1 MLRTHY
7 SAEITEEMDKE
18 FVTLAGWVHELRDIG
33 RLKFLLLRDRKGIIQ
48 VTISK
53 KDVPEKVFKSV
64 ADVPRESVVK
74 VEGRVRASKIAP
86 RGVEIIP
93 TKLEVVSK
101 AKTPLPMDIAGKV
114 RDHSGAVRE
123 AGLDTRLD
131 HRVIDLRRP
140 RIASIFH
147 VRHIVLRAIHEFFD
161 QRDYVEVQTPNLISA
176 ASEGG
181 TGLFPVQYFEK
192 KVFLAQSPQLYK
204 QMLMATGFDKVY
216 EVTPYFRAEEHNTVR
231 HLNELIGV
239 DAEIAYIS
247 SEEEVMVE
255 LEELLSCVVDKIIRE
270 GDEHL
275 EKLGLEL
282 TPLKT
287 PLPRVTYRKAVKLLQ
302 EEGHDI
308 SFGED
313 LDTQAEKTLGR
324 IVMEKTGCKAYFITR
339 FPSSMAKF
347 YTQLCS
353 DDPSVSTHFDL
364 EYGGMEVASGNQRVH
379 DIGTLRNRIMSSG
392 LSVDDFSC
400 YLEAFEFGM
409 PPHGGFGLGL
419 DRLLMQLL
427 ELGNIREATLFPRDR
442 DRVVP

>member
-1 MLRTHY
+1 V
-7 SAEITEEMDKE
+7 EITGTMDKE
-18 FVTLAGWVHELRDIG
+18 LVTLAGWVHELRDIG

-48 VTISK
+48 VTMSK
-53 KDVPEKVFKSV
+53 KDVPEEVFKAVTTLS
-64 ADVPRESVVK
+64 RESVVQ
-74 VEGRVRASKIAP
+74 VEGRVRASNIAP

-93 TKLEVVSK
+93 INLRVISR

-114 RDHSGAVRE
+114 RDHSGAVRD

-131 HRVIDLRRP
+131 HRVIDLRKP
-140 RIASIFH
+140 QVASIFYL
-147 VRHIVLRAIHEFFD
+147 RHIVLRAIHHFFD
-161 QRDYVEVQTPNLISA
+161 ERNYVEVQTPNLISA

-204 QMLMATGFDKVY
+204 QMLMATGFDRVY

-231 HLNELIGV
+231 HLNELTGV

-247 SEEEVMVE
+247 SEEEVMTE
-255 LEELLSCVVDKIIRE
+255 LEELLSCVVDTTIE
-270 GDEHL
+270 VGGEYL
-275 EKLGLEL
+275 EKLGVEL

-287 PLPRVTYRKAVKLLQ
+287 PLPRLTYKKAVELLQ
-302 EEGHDI
+302 EEGYNI
-308 SFGED
+308 IFGED
-313 LDTQAEKTLGR
+313 LDTKAEKILGR
-324 IVMEKTGCKAYFITR
+324 IMMEKTGCKAYFITR
-339 FPSSMAKF
+339 FPSSMSKF
-347 YTQLCS
+347 YTQVCT
-353 DDPSVSTHFDL
+353 DDPDVSTHFDL

-379 DIGTLRNRIMSSG
+379 DMETLKNRIISSG
-392 LSVDDFSC
+392 LNIDDFSY

-427 ELGNIREATLFPRDR
+427 KLGNIREATLFPRDR
-442 DRVVP
+442 DRVTP